1 MAVDKLVDSSLL
13 DAACTYEAGKIREK
27 LGSSAQI
34 AYDLANGKGFGDAID
49 AIQTGGGGLPSN
61 MEVIDF
67 TPISDLTSSNKL
79 TLNFQNSYTS
89 CFVCVYC
96 LEQQSAPSSGYTALL
111 WVTFYGAIEPG
122 NAKGANA
129 ILRSNGTVGT
139 DQYMCSF
146 DESTLALSI
155 GGQYG
160 TFRAGIKYQAIKV
173 NWGSAQ

>member
-1 MAVDKLVDSSLL
+1 MAVDKLVDSTQLDSDLTSVANAIRTKGGTSASL
-13 DAACTYEAGKIREK
+13 AFPT
-27 LGSSAQI
+27 
-34 AYDLANGKGFGDAID
+34 GFVDAID

-67 TPISDLTSSNKL
+67 TPTSDLTSSNKL

-89 CFVCVYC
+89 CFVGVYC
-96 LEQQSAPSSGYTALL
+96 LEHPSAPSSGYTALTWL
-111 WVTFYGAIEPG
+111 RFFGDRAPSVAGTSGA
-122 NAKGANA
+122 ASV
-129 ILRSNGTVGT
+129 ILRTDGTVGT
-139 DQYMCSF
+139 DQAMCSF
-146 DESTLALSI
+146 NEGSLALSV

>member
-67 TPISDLTSSNKL
+67 TPISDITSSNKL

-96 LEQQSAPSSGYTALL
+96 LEQQSAPSSGVHCTSVGHFL
-111 WVTFYGAIEPG
+111 WC
-122 NAKGANA
+122 
-129 ILRSNGTVGT
+129 
-139 DQYMCSF
+139 D
-146 DESTLALSI
+146 
-155 GGQYG
+155 
-160 TFRAGIKYQAIKV
+160 RAGKREGRQRNSPI
-173 NWGSAQ
+173 